1 MTDGDARL
9 WRLHNEN
16 KSGATQRGK
25 LFRETLHSANKIK
38 KKSFD
43 LIGKEMVSLQS
54 LATAVVLYIWT
65 SRIHNAD
72 PAFPPM

>member
-1 MTDGDARL
+1 MEMLVYGVYTMKINQV
-9 WRLHNEN
+9 LHSEANYSE
-16 KSGATQRGK
+16 R
-25 LFRETLHSANKIK
+25 LHSANKI

-43 LIGKEMVSLQS
+43 LIGKEMVSLQN

-65 SRIHNAD
+65 SSIHNAN

>member
-1 MTDGDARL
+1 MEMLVYGVYTMKI
-9 WRLHNEN
+9 N
-16 KSGATQRGK
+16 QV
-25 LFRETLHSANKIK
+25 LHSEANYSERLCILQIRL